1 MAIKKNFSLK
11 SMFSSKEAKR
21 KIIFSLLIILAFR
34 FLASVPVIGMT
45 AAAMQELLSLYGSS
59 DAVSIFSSGGLD
71 TASVIAIGIGPYISA
86 SIMLQLLGSV
96 IPKLEELRKD
106 GTQGQR
112 TINMYTR
119 IITVPLAILQSF
131 VIYGTLHGLSLQNSI
146 PDLTGIELAGFV
158 ATLTAGAMLIMWIA
172 EQVEE
177 DGLANGSSYLIFL
190 GILSG
195 VLSNVNTNLA
205 TADPL
210 EIGIFAIIGVLIV
223 AAVVLV
229 TDAERRIKLLYSRR
243 IRTTGVQENYL
254 PIKLT
259 QFGVMPVIFA
269 SALLTFPIYIAS
281 FLSASDKVSDKIVV
295 FAENTVN
302 FLNDPWVQVL
312 GTFFLVILF
321 SFFYITVV
329 FKTDE
334 VAENLQKQGAF
345 IPGMRPGSQT
355 EKFLRQT
362 SFRLTAFG
370 GLFLAIIAVL
380 PQALRYTGVLQT
392 QIISGTGLLIV
403 VGVALEIKRKLES
416 MVVVRSY
423 DKYL

>member
-1 MAIKKNFSLK
+1 MTIKKNVSLK
-11 SMFSSKEAKR
+11 SIFSSKEAKR
-21 KIIFSLLIILAFR
+21 KIFFSLLVVLAFR
-34 FLASVPVIGMT
+34 FLASIPVIGMT
-45 AAAMQELLSLYGSS
+45 AAAMQELLSMYGSS

-86 SIMLQLLGSV
+86 SIMLQLLESV
-96 IPKLEELRKD
+96 IPKLEELRKE

-119 IITVPLAILQSF
+119 LITVPLAILQSF
-131 VIYGTLHGLSLQNSI
+131 VIYGTLHGLHLQNPL
-146 PDLTGIELAGFV
+146 PDLTGFELAGFI

-177 DGLANGSSYLIFL
+177 EGLANGSSYLIFI

-195 VLSNVNTNLA
+195 VLSNVNANLA

-210 EIGIFAIIGVLIV
+210 EIGIFIIIGILIV
-223 AAVVLV
+223 AAVVIV
-229 TDAERRIKLLYSRR
+229 TEAERRIKLLYSRR
-243 IRTTGVQENYL
+243 IRTTGAQENYL

-281 FLSASDKVSDKIVV
+281 FLSASKKIPDGIVT
-295 FAENTVN
+295 FATNTVN
-302 FLNDPWVQVL
+302 FLNNPWVQVI

-370 GLFLAIIAVL
+370 GFFLAIIAVL
-380 PQALRYTGVLQT
+380 PQILRYTGVLQT
-392 QIISGTGLLIV
+392 RIISGTGLLIV
-403 VGVALEIKRKLES
+403 VAVALEIKRKLES

>member
-1 MAIKKNFSLK
+1 
-11 SMFSSKEAKR
+11 MFSSKEAKR